1 MNEKKDGVNKELKKT
16 KKINDDV
23 NVTQNGKNSVKQ
35 SVKHKAV
42 GVVPKTLIKQRNV
55 NSVNNGA
62 NKKVLKSSQ
71 MQVKKFRSQNGN
83 NSRGGQSIRIVHLGG
98 LDEIGKNMICFECGK
113 DMIIVD
119 CGMGFPDVDMLGVD
133 IVLPDYS
140 YVEKNIEKLRGIVI
154 THGHEDH
161 IGGVPFFLKKFNNV
175 PIYGTRLTIGLIEEK
190 LKEHGLLK
198 SAKLNVCTARKIFKL
213 GCFSIEMINVNHS
226 IPDSVGLALHTPAGV
241 IVHTGDFKIDYTPIS
256 GPVID
261 LARFSELGSKG
272 VLLLMTDS
280 TNAERPGHTMP
291 ERQVGES
298 FQKLFSE
305 AANRRIVVASFSS
318 NIHRIQ
324 QIIDNAIKY
333 KRHVVV
339 SGRSMENV
347 VAKAIELSYLKVP
360 DGVIVPIDSIS
371 KYPKDKII
379 IITTGS
385 QGEPMSALSRMANGM
400 HKNVSIT
407 SEDFIIISASPIP
420 GNEKLV
426 TKVVNDLMK
435 LGAKVIYEKMYDV
448 HTSGHACQNELKTI
462 LLLVKPKYF
471 MPVHGEYKHLKANA
485 DIAISLGI
493 PEKNIII
500 RDIGNVV
507 EVGPRGLHYKE
518 NVPVGCVFVD
528 GLGVGDVGAV
538 VLRDRKILG
547 EDGIIIVSFVVEQE
561 TKQIIGGP
569 NLITRGFVYVKGAE
583 ELLNDIKGAIRKILN
598 KQLEKTPVDFSLLKN
613 KIRDDLVSFIYKRT
627 RRNPMILPIMM
638 EV

>member
-16 KKINDDV
+16 KKIKDDV
-23 NVTQNGKNSVKQ
+23 NKINKDLVKQ
-35 SVKHKAV
+35 PIKSRTSGVAVKNLNKQKSVSNAA
-42 GVVPKTLIKQRNV
+42 
-55 NSVNNGA
+55 NSVNR
-62 NKKVLKSSQ
+62 KVLKPVQ
-71 MQVKKFRSQNGN
+71 QQVKKFRPTSNGI
-83 NSRGGQSIRIVHLGG
+83 SRGGASVRIVHLGG

-161 IGGVPFFLKKFNNV
+161 IGGVPFFLKKFNV
-175 PIYGTRLTIGLIEEK
+175 PVYGTRLTIGLIEEK

-213 GCFSIEMINVNHS
+213 GCFSVEMINVNHS

-241 IVHTGDFKIDYTPIS
+241 IVHTGDFKIDYSPIS

-305 AANRRIVVASFSS
+305 AANRRIVIASFSS

-324 QIIDNAIKY
+324 QIIDNAVKY
-333 KRHVVV
+333 KRHVAV

-347 VAKAIELSYLKVP
+347 VAKAIELSYLTVP
-360 DGVIVPIDSIS
+360 DGLIVPMDSIA

-507 EVGPRGLHYKE
+507 EVGPRGLHYRE

-547 EDGIIIVSFVVEQE
+547 EDGIIIVSFVVEEE

-598 KQLEKTPVDFSLLKN
+598 KQLEKNPTDFSILKN
-613 KIRDDLVSFIYKRT
+613 KLRDDLSSFIYKKT

>member
-1 MNEKKDGVNKELKKT
+1 MP
-16 KKINDDV
+16 
-23 NVTQNGKNSVKQ
+23 KNS
-35 SVKHKAV
+35 
-42 GVVPKTLIKQRNV
+42 IKQRNV
-55 NSVNNGA
+55 SGV

-71 MQVKKFRSQNGN
+71 TQVKKFRPQNGGV
-83 NSRGGQSIRIVHLGG
+83 SRGGQSIRIVHLGG

-161 IGGVPFFLKKFNNV
+161 IGGVPFFLKKFNV

-213 GCFSIEMINVNHS
+213 GCFSVEMINVNHS

-333 KRHVVV
+333 KRHVAV

-347 VAKAIELSYLKVP
+347 VAKAIELSYLTVP
-360 DGVIVPIDSIS
+360 DGVIVPMDSIS
-371 KYPKDKII
+371 KYPKDKMI

-485 DIAISLGI
+485 DIAVSLGI

-598 KQLEKTPVDFSLLKN
+598 KQLEKTPIDFSVFKN
-613 KIRDDLVSFIYKRT
+613 KIRDDLASFIYKRT

>member
-16 KKINDDV
+16 KKIKDDV
-23 NVTQNGKNSVKQ
+23 NKINKDLVKQ
-35 SVKHKAV
+35 PIKSRTSGVAVKNLNKQKSVSNAA
-42 GVVPKTLIKQRNV
+42 
-55 NSVNNGA
+55 NSVNR
-62 NKKVLKSSQ
+62 KVLKPVQ
-71 MQVKKFRSQNGN
+71 QQVKKFRPTSNGI
-83 NSRGGQSIRIVHLGG
+83 SRSGASVRIVHLGG

-161 IGGVPFFLKKFNNV
+161 IGGVPFFLKKFNV
-175 PIYGTRLTIGLIEEK
+175 PVYGTRLTIGLIEEK

-213 GCFSIEMINVNHS
+213 GCFSVEMINVNHS

-241 IVHTGDFKIDYTPIS
+241 IVHTGDFKIDYSPIS

-305 AANRRIVVASFSS
+305 AANRRIVIASFSS

-324 QIIDNAIKY
+324 QIIDNAVKY
-333 KRHVVV
+333 KRHVAV

-347 VAKAIELSYLKVP
+347 VAKAIELSYLTVP
-360 DGVIVPIDSIS
+360 DGLIVPMDSIA

-507 EVGPRGLHYKE
+507 EVGPRGLHYRE

-547 EDGIIIVSFVVEQE
+547 EDGIIIVSFVVEEE

-569 NLITRGFVYVKGAE
+569 NLITRGFVYVKEAE

-598 KQLEKTPVDFSLLKN
+598 KQLEKNPTDFSILKN
-613 KIRDDLVSFIYKRT
+613 KLRDDLSSFIYKKT